1 MAAPPTRSRGV
12 VVDTYRT
19 IADLAATVELAAP
32 FRPESLFQEKDL
44 FTAGLDGVN
53 IYRIPALIA
62 TPGDVLLAF
71 CEARSRDDDDPLDLV
86 LKRSLPVERDLQGVN
101 GVSWPDDRRW
111 SPMQVVV
118 PGEGDAPTNPCPLL
132 DRQENT
138 VWLCCRMLQGGLA
151 ANLNWVHGP
160 LYLLSSRDDGAT
172 WSAPVEIGDQVGEF
186 LPGPGTG
193 IQTRTGRLVIPGYD
207 PHSAKVIYS
216 DDHGRTWHAGAAI
229 QVRGDESQVVE
240 LVDGT
245 LVLNVRRIGCR
256 HLAFSRDGGETW
268 YEEREDWSLPDP
280 SCMAA
285 VVRYSDATDDGRS
298 RLLFANPATPR
309 SRTQL
314 TVKLSYDEGRTW
326 PESRLVHPGQA
337 AYSSLAVLADGS
349 IGLLYETGPNHP
361 YEKITF
367 ARFTLEWLT
376 EGRDRVRSASLPL
389 ELPLVWGFRRD
400 PEDVGVQ
407 QGWAGRQGSSEWTD
421 IRVDTDWTAQG
432 HDYHGTAWYRLR
444 FTVPPGVRPVN
455 RLALLFGAIDGYAQ
469 VYLDGRCIA
478 EDRLGPPI
486 MSNRPFVVILP
497 RTLAGGQVIEL
508 AVRVRKDEGR
518 AGIWRPVCLVEHG

>member
-1 MAAPPTRSRGV
+1 M
-12 VVDTYRT
+12 DTYRT

-32 FRPESLFQEKDL
+32 FRSESLFQEKDL
-44 FTAGLDGVN
+44 FTAGLDDVN

-62 TPGDVLLAF
+62 TPGDTLLAF

-111 SPMQVVV
+111 LPMQVVL
-118 PGEGDAPTNPCPLL
+118 PGEGEAPVNPCPVL
-132 DRQENT
+132 DRQEGK
-138 VWLCCRMLQGGLA
+138 VWLCCRKVLGGLA
-151 ANLNWVHGP
+151 ANLGWVHGP
-160 LYLLSSRDDGAT
+160 LYLLSSQDDGAT
-172 WSAPVEIGDQVGEF
+172 WSAPVEINDQVGEF

-216 DDHGRTWHAGAAI
+216 DDHGRTWQAGGTI
-229 QVRGDESQVVE
+229 QARGDESQVVE
-240 LVDGT
+240 LADGT

-256 HLAFSRDGGETW
+256 HLAFSRDGGESW
-268 YEEREDWSLPDP
+268 YEEREDWSLSDP

-285 VVRYSDATDDGRS
+285 VVRYSDAAPGGRG
-298 RLLFANPATPR
+298 RLLFANPAMPG

-326 PESRLVHPGQA
+326 PVARMVHAGQA
-337 AYSSLAVLADGS
+337 AYSSLAVLTDGS

-367 ARFTLEWLT
+367 ARFSLEWLS
-376 EGRDRVRSASLPL
+376 EGRDRVRPAVLPL
-389 ELPLVWGFRRD
+389 ELPLVWEFRRD
-400 PEDVGVQ
+400 PEEVGVE
-407 QGWAGRQGSSEWTD
+407 QGWAGSSDSRGWTA
-421 IRVDTDWTAQG
+421 IRVNADWTSQG
-432 HDYHGTAWYRLR
+432 HDYHGVAWYRLR
-444 FTVPPGVRPVN
+444 FAVPAEVRPGT
-455 RLALLFGAIDGYAQ
+455 RLALLFGAIDGFSQ
-469 VYLDGRCIA
+469 IYLNGECIA

-486 MSNRPFVVILP
+486 MSSRPLVVPLP
-497 RTLAGGQVIEL
+497 RALAGGQVVEL
-508 AVRVRKDEGR
+508 AVQVRKDEGR
-518 AGIWRPVCLVEHG
+518 AGVWRPVCLVQHG